1 MSEGSPQRK
10 KTDLRAHLCFRHV
23 IIHLSHYPLSVGDIQ
38 NSTAICCV
46 LVGGRAK
53 EPIQGTFPQIR
64 DIYFSEFTTN
74 QRVVCSKEK
83 ERNTRRDETR
93 REWTVKTVTVNKQMS
108 SHTGRNRA

>member
-10 KTDLRAHLCFRHV
+10 KTDLRAHLCFKHV
-23 IIHLSHYPLSVGDIQ
+23 IIRLSHYPLSVGDIQ

-93 REWTVKTVTVNKQMS
+93 REWTIKSVTVNKQMS